1 MNKRFRT
8 GSGAASHNECTVI
21 DSTTTKEI
29 FIMRTT
35 TILSAFALGAGLL
48 AGGAVL
54 APAFADDDR
63 PTRTSERQWLS
74 IPQIHD
80 KLVAAGYRNIEKIER
95 EDGGYEARATH
106 RNGERVKLYLNPQT
120 GEIFDRRQRK
130 SSHDGSGRGY
140 TQEQRNSADCNKRR
154 CRDDLPHK
162 ATTPPPVG
170 KQS

>member
-1 MNKRFRT
+1 MNFQPQP
-8 GSGAASHNECTVI
+8 
-21 DSTTTKEI
+21 KEI

-35 TILSAFALGAGLL
+35 TIISAFALGAGLV
-48 AGGAVL
+48 AGSMVL

-63 PTRTSERQWLS
+63 PARVGERQWLS

-120 GEIFDRRQRK
+120 GEIRNRQERETRRDK
-130 SSHDGSGRGY
+130 NDSRGY
-140 TQEQRNSADCNKRR
+140 TQGQRNSADCNERR
-154 CRDDLPHK
+154 CRDDLPQK
-162 ATTPPPVG
+162 AATTPPAG
-170 KQS
+170 K